1 MDRPGALGKVLALL
15 SGQVAPA
22 STAIEKIP
30 NDIEQVADN

>member
-1 MDRPGALGKVLALL
+1 MNRPGAPGEILALL

-22 STAIEKIP
+22 STAIKKIP

>member
-1 MDRPGALGKVLALL
+1 MDRPGALGEVLAFL

-30 NDIEQVADN
+30 NDIEQVTDN